1 MPSAAPRPSGRPR
14 DPEVTDAIIGAT
26 LRLLAEEGFPRMT
39 MESVA
44 KAAGVGKPA
53 VYRRFRDKAEL
64 VAAAF
69 ATGLPV
75 VDPPDLGDTRA
86 ELDILFEQLVPPD
99 PERWVGFLGGLFAE
113 HRRHPEVV
121 EAYRRG
127 VLLPRRAAARR
138 AVERG
143 QARGDLRSDLD
154 PEVLLDFVV
163 GPGIA
168 RVLAGE
174 PIDEPWRRLGI
185 ALWWELASARG
196 RGPAPGPQR

>member
-1 MPSAAPRPSGRPR
+1 M
-14 DPEVTDAIIGAT
+14 
-26 LRLLAEEGFPRMT
+26 AEEGFARMT

-53 VYRRFRDKAEL
+53 VYRRFKDKAEL

-69 ATGLPV
+69 ASVLHV

-86 ELDILFEQLVPPD
+86 ELDVLFAQLVPPD
-99 PERWVGFLGGLFAE
+99 PEGWVGFVGGLFAE

-121 EAYRRG
+121 EAFRRG

-143 QARGDLRSDLD
+143 QARGDLRADLD
-154 PEVLLDFVV
+154 PEVLLDFMV
-163 GPGIA
+163 GPGLA
-168 RVLAGE
+168 RVLAGG
-174 PIDEPWRRLGI
+174 PVDDEWRARGI
-185 ALWWELASARG
+185 ALWWELASAEG
-196 RGPAPGPQR
+196 RPAQR

>member
-1 MPSAAPRPSGRPR
+1 MRHAAPRPSGRPR
-14 DPEVTDAIIGAT
+14 DPEVTDAILGAA

-53 VYRRFRDKAEL
+53 VYRRFRDKADL

-69 ATGLPV
+69 ASVLHV

-86 ELDILFEQLVPPD
+86 ELDVLFRQLVPPD
-99 PERWVGFLGGLFAE
+99 PEGWVGFMGGLFAE

-121 EAYRRG
+121 EAFRRG

-143 QARGDLRSDLD
+143 QARGDLRADLD
-154 PEVLLDFVV
+154 PEVLLDFMV
-163 GPGIA
+163 GPGVA
-168 RVLAGE
+168 RILAGGSLDGE
-174 PIDEPWRRLGI
+174 WRELGI
-185 ALWWELASARG
+185 RLWWELASAEG
-196 RGPAPGPQR
+196 RGERRAQR

>member
-1 MPSAAPRPSGRPR
+1 
-14 DPEVTDAIIGAT
+14 VTDAILGAA

-53 VYRRFRDKAEL
+53 VYRRFRDKADL

-69 ATGLPV
+69 ASVLHV

-86 ELDILFEQLVPPD
+86 ELDVLFRQLVPPD
-99 PERWVGFLGGLFAE
+99 PEGWVGFVGGLFAE

-121 EAYRRG
+121 EAFRRG

-143 QARGDLRSDLD
+143 QARGDLRGDLEA
-154 PEVLLDFVV
+154 EVLLDFMV
-163 GPGIA
+163 GPGLA
-168 RVLAGE
+168 RILAGGS
-174 PIDEPWRRLGI
+174 IDEEWRERGI
-185 ALWWELASARG
+185 GLWWELASAEG
-196 RGPAPGPQR
+196 RAQGRPQR

>member
-1 MPSAAPRPSGRPR
+1 MPRAAPRPSGRPR
-14 DPEVTDAIIGAT
+14 DPEVTDAILGAA

-53 VYRRFRDKAEL
+53 VYRRFRDKADL

-69 ATGLPV
+69 ASVLHV
-75 VDPPDLGDTRA
+75 IDPPDLGDTRA
-86 ELDILFEQLVPPD
+86 EFDVLFRQLVPPD
-99 PERWVGFLGGLFAE
+99 PEGWVGFVGGLFAE

-127 VLLPRRAAARR
+127 VLWPRRAAARR

-154 PEVLLDFVV
+154 PEVLLDFMV
-163 GPGIA
+163 GPGLA
-168 RVLAGE
+168 RILAGGS
-174 PIDEPWRRLGI
+174 IDDEWRRLGI
-185 ALWWELASARG
+185 ALWWELASAEG
-196 RGPAPGPQR
+196 RGEGGRQR

>member
-14 DPEVTDAIIGAT
+14 DPEVTDAIIEAA

-53 VYRRFRDKAEL
+53 VYRRFRDKADL

-69 ATGLPV
+69 ASVLHV

-86 ELDILFEQLVPPD
+86 ELDVLFAQLVPPD
-99 PERWVGFLGGLFAE
+99 PEGWVGFVGGLFAE

-121 EAYRRG
+121 EAFRRG

-143 QARGDLRSDLD
+143 QARGDLRTDLD
-154 PEVLLDFVV
+154 PEVLLDFMV
-163 GPGIA
+163 GPGLA
-168 RVLAGE
+168 RILAGGS
-174 PIDEPWRRLGI
+174 IDEKWRELGI
-185 ALWWELASARG
+185 RLWWELASAEG
-196 RGPAPGPQR
+196 RGARGAQR

>member
-1 MPSAAPRPSGRPR
+1 MSRAAPRPSGRPR
-14 DPEVTDAIIGAT
+14 DPDVTDAILGAT

-53 VYRRFRDKAEL
+53 VYRRFRDKADL

-69 ATGLPV
+69 ASVLHV

-86 ELDILFEQLVPPD
+86 ELDLLFTQLVPPD
-99 PERWVGFLGGLFAE
+99 PEGWIGFMGGLFAE

-121 EAYRRG
+121 EAFRQG

-143 QARGDLRSDLD
+143 QARGDLRQDLD
-154 PEVLLDFVV
+154 AEVLLDFMV

-168 RVLAGE
+168 RVLAGR
-174 PIDEPWRRLGI
+174 PLDEDWRQVGVD
-185 ALWWELASARG
+185 LWWELASAPG
-196 RGPAPGPQR
+196 RGGARDPHR

>member
-1 MPSAAPRPSGRPR
+1 MPHAAPRPSGRPR
-14 DPEVTDAIIGAT
+14 DPEVTDAILGAA

-53 VYRRFRDKAEL
+53 VYRRFRDKADL

-69 ATGLPV
+69 ASVLHV

-86 ELDILFEQLVPPD
+86 ELDVLFRQLVPPD
-99 PERWVGFLGGLFAE
+99 PEGWVGFMGGLFAE

-121 EAYRRG
+121 EAFRRG

-143 QARGDLRSDLD
+143 QARGDLRTDLD
-154 PEVLLDFVV
+154 PELLLDFMV
-163 GPGIA
+163 GPGLA
-168 RVLAGE
+168 RVLAGQ
-174 PIDEPWRRLGI
+174 PIDEGWRELGI
-185 ALWWELASARG
+185 ALWWELASA
-196 RGPAPGPQR
+196 PQR